1 MGGLRKTRREW
12 FKFAGGALAAGAGL
26 FHGAALAQS
35 PRFRDEDRTADKI
48 VALVRTFADTDPKLV
63 RYVQKIEPLAFR
75 IPEVKVRPEELPVM
89 DYFVG
94 DLHLRYSFDDPQYVS
109 NVNSTDLRRLKLK
122 REDLLP
128 LAVANFRRLYPNL
141 KIERPLPALA
151 SVTNGGE
158 LEPCL
163 MLDTQYWETERKR
176 VNSEIIA
183 AVPARDALIYT
194 NRSSPQNLEALR
206 RVAAD
211 LYAVAG
217 KNSLSRWLFL
227 WNYSY
232 WEVLT

>member
-1 MGGLRKTRREW
+1 MRSRVGTRRELL
-12 FKFAGGALAAGAGL
+12 KLAGGALAAGAGL
-26 FHGAALAQS
+26 HRVPGFAQS
-35 PRFRDEDRTADKI
+35 PQFRDADRTTDKI

-63 RYVQKIEPLAFR
+63 RYVQKIEPLQFR
-75 IPEVKVRPEELPVM
+75 IPEVKARPDELPVM

-94 DLHLRYSFDDPQYVS
+94 DLHLRYSFDDPRFVS
-109 NVNSTDLRRLKLK
+109 NVNSTDLKRLGLK
-122 REDLLP
+122 REELLP

-141 KIERPLPALA
+141 KIERPLPGLA

-163 MLDTQYWETERKR
+163 MLDTQYWEAERKR
-176 VNSEIIA
+176 ADSQIIA

-194 NRSSPQNLEALR
+194 SRSSPQNLDALR
-206 RVAAD
+206 RVAAAR
-211 LYAVAG
+211 YAGAG

-232 WEVLT
+232 WEVFT